1 MSAGEQKF
9 SQMRLTTVSR
19 EGMQLQRWHVGF
31 PAALQVTC
39 FCVGHTAPC
48 FLTPVQVI
56 THGKVI
62 SVSWIRSLLFSFL
75 VLLEVNC
82 MCYHLLKVVGLAL

>member
-19 EGMQLQRWHVGF
+19 EGMQLQRWHIGF

-39 FCVGHTAPC
+39 FCVGHTAGFC
-48 FLTPVQVI
+48 FLPFTSHIALLIVLLAE
-56 THGKVI
+56 
-62 SVSWIRSLLFSFL
+62 RSLLL
-75 VLLEVNC
+75 TQLAGRQAV
-82 MCYHLLKVVGLAL
+82 HLYLIR